1 MTKRIFISADHGMAI
16 IYFLK
21 SDVVPTLLDG
31 GVEVVV
37 LTDDDI
43 KDRLASQFDRPGLI
57 FEGLRLKQ
65 AETYAKEVRPRW
77 QWLLAYL
84 RRVGGS

>member
-1 MTKRIFISADHGMAI
+1 MTPRLFISADHGMAVV
-16 IYFLK
+16 YFLQT
-21 SDVVPTLLDG
+21 DVVPALIKA

-43 KDRLASQFDRPGLI
+43 KDQIAARFARPGLT

-65 AETYAKEVRPRW
+65 AAHYAGTFKPRL
-77 QWLLAYL
+77 QSFL
-84 RRVGGS
+84 